1 MLNENQ
7 FCDTR
12 HFCTIAVLTITKNC
26 LRPKQKASPGSKE
39 SLRSIAARFDGVS
52 TRLIGI
58 GMILLANLPRN

>member
-1 MLNENQ
+1 MRFSSDKSQHISVFTTLETGYAGTVRD
-7 FCDTR
+7 F
-12 HFCTIAVLTITKNC
+12 KNKGF
-26 LRPKQKASPGSKE
+26 LGRKE